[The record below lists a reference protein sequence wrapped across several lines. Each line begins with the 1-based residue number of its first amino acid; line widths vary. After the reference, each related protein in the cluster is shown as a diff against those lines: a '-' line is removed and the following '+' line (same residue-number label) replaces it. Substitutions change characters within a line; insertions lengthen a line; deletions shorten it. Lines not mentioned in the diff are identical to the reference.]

1 MSKIT
6 AVIFDFNG
14 TLYFDSH
21 LHIEA
26 WKRFLKLHSFPA
38 MTDEQF
44 KEKFLGRNNAEI
56 MEMLHGHPL
65 PADELDALA
74 EEKEAIYRDICR
86 ERPDEL
92 KLVAGA
98 EAFFDALKANGIP
111 FTIATGS
118 GRSNVDFY
126 FDVFRLDRWFD
137 YSRVVYDDGS
147 LPGKPDPA
155 VYLKVTALIGK
166 DPAECMV
173 FEDSF
178 SGIHSAHNA
187 GIGRIAAI
195 SLPEN
200 IPYVKELGIAD
211 IIATDFTDPSVFGL
225 F

>member
-26 WKRFLKLHSFPA
+26 WKRFLKLHSFPT

-56 MEMLHGHPL
+56 MEMLHGRPL

-211 IIATDFTDPSVFGL
+211 IIATNFTDPSVFGL

>member
-56 MEMLHGHPL
+56 MEMLHGRPL